1 MKWVIYISQMLMP
14 LTVLGIVLYGFLQ
27 NVNIYA
33 SFIDGA
39 KEGLSTVIGILP
51 TLIGLMCAVEVLRGS
66 GVLEMLCKLIDPLVS
81 LTGFPVEVV
90 PLALMKAVSSSGA
103 TGLLMDVYK
112 VFGPDSFTGRVASVM
127 MGSTETIFY
136 TMSVYFMSVG
146 IRKTRYTL
154 QGALVANLAGII
166 CTYAVVLW
174 VFGR

>member
-1 MKWVIYISQMLMP
+1 MSWIIYISQMLMP
-14 LTVLGIVLYGFLQ
+14 LTVFGVIVYGFLQ

-33 SFIDGA
+33 SFVEGA
-39 KEGLSTVIGILP
+39 KEGLQTVVGILP

-66 GVLEMLCKLIDPLVS
+66 GALEALCRLINPLVS

-103 TGLLMDVYK
+103 TGLLMDIYN
-112 VFGPDSFTGRVASVM
+112 VFGPDSFTGKVASVM

-154 QGALVANLAGII
+154 QGALIANLAGII
-166 CTYAVVLW
+166 CAYAVVLW

>member
-1 MKWVIYISQMLMP
+1 MSWIIYISQMLMP
-14 LTVLGIVLYGFLQ
+14 LTVFAVVLYGFLQ
-27 NVNIYA
+27 NVNIYE
-33 SFIDGA
+33 SFVEGA
-39 KEGLSTVIGILP
+39 KEGLGTVVGILP

-66 GVLEMLCKLIDPLVS
+66 GALEVLCRLINPLVS
-81 LTGFPVEVV
+81 ITGFPVEVV

-103 TGLLMDVYK
+103 TGLLLDIYN

-146 IRKTRYTL
+146 IKKTRYTL
-154 QGALVANLAGII
+154 QGALIANLAGII

>member
-1 MKWVIYISQMLMP
+1 MSWIIYISQMLMP
-14 LTVLGIVLYGFLQ
+14 LTVFAVILYGFLQ
-27 NVNIYA
+27 NVNIYE
-33 SFIDGA
+33 SFVEGA
-39 KEGLSTVIGILP
+39 KEGLGTVVGILP

-66 GVLEMLCKLIDPLVS
+66 GVLEVFCRLINPLVS
-81 LTGFPVEVV
+81 ITGFPVEVV

-103 TGLLMDVYK
+103 TGLLLDIYN

-146 IRKTRYTL
+146 IKRTRYTL
-154 QGALVANLAGII
+154 QGALIANFAGII

-174 VFGR
+174 VFGK

>member
-1 MKWVIYISQMLMP
+1 MNLIIYISQMLMP
-14 LTVLGIVLYGFLQ
+14 LTVLGVVVYGFLQ

-33 SFIDGA
+33 SFVEGA
-39 KEGLSTVIGILP
+39 KEGLETVVGILP

-66 GVLEMLCKLIDPLVS
+66 GALEALCRLINPLVS
-81 LTGFPVEVV
+81 ITGFPVQVV

-103 TGLLMDVYK
+103 TGLLMDIYK

-154 QGALVANLAGII
+154 QGALIANLAGII
-166 CTYAVVLW
+166 CAYVVVLW

>member
-1 MKWVIYISQMLMP
+1 MRWVIYISQMLMP
-14 LTVLGIVLYGFLQ
+14 LTVFGIVLYGFLQ
-27 NVNIYA
+27 NVNIYE

-39 KEGLSTVIGILP
+39 KEGLQTVVGILP

-66 GVLEMLCKLIDPLVS
+66 GALEAFCRLINPLVS
-81 LTGFPVEVV
+81 LTGFPVEIV

-103 TGLLMDVYK
+103 TGLLLDIYN

-146 IRKTRYTL
+146 IKKTKYTL
-154 QGALVANLAGII
+154 QGALIANLAGIV
-166 CTYAVVLW
+166 CAYVVVVW